1 MLLDIP
7 LRALLKLD
15 ITMVAMLKLDIS
27 AVALLKSAMAFGG
40 TTSGKPLDKM
50 L

>member
-15 ITMVAMLKLDIS
+15 ITTLAMHKLDITTL
-27 AVALLKSAMAFGG
+27 ALLKSAMAFGG